1 MHLRE
6 PGARDCGTW
15 WRRARGRVKCC
26 RGGEGPLHA
35 PPPPRMTSQGLSF
48 QLRQGSVGRGPEGH
62 DELRIPGAQSGRL
75 IEMER
80 SVSVDCCAVGMR
92 RGGPRGLAPADPPTP
107 FPAECNAG
115 GREGGFAGAAPA
127 PGGAAGQP
135 AGPGPGAPPAE
146 SAGPGAQQPP
156 AGG

>member
-1 MHLRE
+1 MGRVFWAGETAGQRLGSAADRSDKE
-6 PGARDCGTW
+6 SDPCTCGSQERGTAGPGGGGPGAVSSAAEGV
-15 WRRARGRVKCC
+15 RV
-26 RGGEGPLHA
+26 PSTP

-92 RGGPRGLAPADPPTP
+92 RGGPRGLAPADPPHHT
-107 FPAECNAG
+107 G
-115 GREGGFAGAAPA
+115 GPYWEIPYLFT
-127 PGGAAGQP
+127 
-135 AGPGPGAPPAE
+135 
-146 SAGPGAQQPP
+146 
-156 AGG
+156 